1 MFRLPVVRL
10 GFAVLAIIAGIGGSL
25 FTCAAASWAQSTTV
39 PDASQDSADGV
50 TRDNPGSEDADSGTN
65 DDPVWGYF
73 LGKTAFLFF
82 HELVATLAQRP
93 DTQTVIETTEKR
105 NQLTSLL
112 LAIEAQKHFGGMALG
127 DAVAGWVV
135 SWRQAQ
141 RDDAGN
147 SGADAEK
154 PDDWDSHNITA
165 PQLADLLCTIY
176 GSNPA
181 HYHGLIA
188 SGDLASDV
196 ATACITG
203 YQQRRSVWVAALQK
217 VGVVLQTA
225 TDKNLA
231 QPAAPSLS
239 LDQRSSDAPELAD
252 FIGWLSDVAV
262 INNLAV
268 ETNRNLA
275 LATSINV
282 VVLQC
287 NKASAA
293 TDVPAGDM
301 HLCYENLKSAYD
313 AATAQNVEAPPE

>member
-1 MFRLPVVRL
+1 MCRLPVVRL
-10 GFAVLAIIAGIGGSL
+10 GFFLLAIIAGIAGSL
-25 FTCAAASWAQSTTV
+25 FTCPAASWAQSSTA

-73 LGKTAFLFF
+73 LGKTAFVFF
-82 HELVATLAQRP
+82 HELVATLAQHP
-93 DTQTVIETTEKR
+93 ATQAAIETPEKR

-112 LAIEAQKHFGGMALG
+112 LAVEAQKHFGGMALG
-127 DAVAGWVV
+127 DAVTGWIV

-141 RDDAGN
+141 RDDAAN

-165 PQLADLLCTIY
+165 PQLTDLLCTIY
-176 GSNPA
+176 GSNPT
-181 HYHGLIA
+181 HYRGLIV
-188 SGDLASDV
+188 SGDLAGD
-196 ATACITG
+196 AAAACITG
-203 YQQRRSVWVAALQK
+203 YQQRRAIWVAALQK
-217 VGVVLQTA
+217 VGVILQSA
-225 TDKNLA
+225 TDKNA
-231 QPAAPSLS
+231 APPAAPSLS
-239 LDQRSSDAPELAD
+239 IDQRSSDAPELAD
-252 FIGWLSDVAV
+252 FIGWLNDIAV
-262 INNLAV
+262 INNLAT

-287 NKASAA
+287 NRSTAA